1 MNRRSLLAASSFVAA
16 AAAISKAS
24 AATGSAHQ
32 HMAADAALITTALNC
47 IKTGELCKAH
57 CVMMLEQGDT
67 SMAACH
73 RSVNE
78 TIAVCQALVSLAG
91 QGSHAVHGMAK
102 VALDVCKNCE
112 KECRKL
118 EAKHSVCKD
127 CADACAAC
135 AKECQ
140 RVGA

>member
-16 AAAISKAS
+16 AAALNKST
-24 AATGSAHQ
+24 AAAPAHK
-32 HMAADAALITTALNC
+32 HMESDVALITSALNC
-47 IKTGELCKAH
+47 IKTAELCKAH
-57 CVMMLEQGDT
+57 CVMMLEQGDK

-78 TIAVCQALVSLAG
+78 TIAVCQALVSLAA
-91 QGSHAVHGMAK
+91 QGSHAVHGIAK

-127 CADACAAC
+127 CAEACAAC
-135 AKECQ
+135 AKECM
-140 RVGA
+140 RVAA

>member
-1 MNRRSLLAASSFVAA
+1 MNRRSILAASSFVVAA
-16 AAAISKAS
+16 AALNKAS
-24 AATGSAHQ
+24 AAAATHN
-32 HMAADAALITTALNC
+32 HMAPDAALITSALNC

-73 RSVNE
+73 RNVNE
-78 TIAVCQALVSLAG
+78 TIAVCQALVSLAA
-91 QGSHAVHGMAK
+91 QGSHAIHGMAK

-118 EAKHSVCKD
+118 ERKHSVCKD

-135 AKECQ
+135 AKECA
-140 RVGA
+140 RVAA